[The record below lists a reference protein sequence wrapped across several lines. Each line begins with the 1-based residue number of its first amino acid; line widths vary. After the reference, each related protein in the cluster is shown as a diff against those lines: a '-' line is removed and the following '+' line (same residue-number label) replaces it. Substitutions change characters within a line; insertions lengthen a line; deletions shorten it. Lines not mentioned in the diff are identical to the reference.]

1 MKRKKKSG
9 FSVLWVIY
17 CLHFFYSSSLASICP
32 SLPVTIWHVN
42 RGTNNLFLIE
52 PTLLFT
58 AQWMNQHFSVLMALL
73 RNPKPG
79 AGGNSSV
86 FFELPLSPEIVLWQ
100 LHTLGLFICIYDS
113 AWLLLEERAQI
124 ILSCIPLTCLC
135 ACLSGG
141 CMSELIKNKL
151 INKFRPNIWC

>member
-1 MKRKKKSG
+1 MKRKKKFG

-17 CLHFFYSSSLASICP
+17 CLHFFYLSSLASICL
-32 SLPVTIWHVN
+32 SLPVAIWHMN
-42 RGTNNLFLIE
+42 SGTNNLFLIE

-58 AQWMNQHFSVLMALL
+58 TQWMNQHFSVLMALL

-100 LHTLGLFICIYDS
+100 LHTLGLFICMYDS
-113 AWLLLEERAQI
+113 LTASWRESTNHFVLYSSY
-124 ILSCIPLTCLC
+124 LSLCLFEWW
-135 ACLSGG
+135 
-141 CMSELIKNKL
+141 MYEWMIKNEL